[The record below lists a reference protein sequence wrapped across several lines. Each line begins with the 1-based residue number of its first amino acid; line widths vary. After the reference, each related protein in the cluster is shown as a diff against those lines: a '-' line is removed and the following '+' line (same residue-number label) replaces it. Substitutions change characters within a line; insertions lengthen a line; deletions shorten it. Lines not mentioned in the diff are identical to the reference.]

1 MGVYHKGI
9 QFKYDNMILMPKK
22 LCTPIRIKRIRQ
34 SAGEKDF
41 DLEKVSHSL
50 YFFA

>member
-9 QFKYDNMILMPKK
+9 QFKHSIMALMPQK

-34 SAGEKDF
+34 SAGEKTF